1 MGGFLEA
8 EERYYNMNKRLEHY
22 RRLSAP
28 ASLGSSSFSAPERV
42 LEPVSGVLPKVK
54 TVPPNTTTVHTNA
67 DKAVEKLPKKAF
79 EKSAEKAA
87 EKAAVRQAENHS
99 DSLFGIKLTRD
110 NCLIIALIIML
121 AKEKADVKLIIA
133 LVYLL
138 L

>member
-1 MGGFLEA
+1 MHGFLEA

-22 RRLSAP
+22 RRMSAP
-28 ASLGSSSFSAPERV
+28 AHIGNGVLSEPERV
-42 LEPVSGVLPKVK
+42 LEPVSGAVPKMK
-54 TVPPNTTTVHTNA
+54 TVPPHI
-67 DKAVEKLPKKAF
+67 KKAAQTNTV
-79 EKSAEKAA
+79 EAVKKIPDKTVEKAA
-87 EKAAVRQAENHS
+87 ESKS
-99 DSLFGIKLTRD
+99 DSPPESVFGIKLTRD

>member
-28 ASLGSSSFSAPERV
+28 ASLGNSNSSFSAPERV
-42 LEPVSGVLPKVK
+42 LKPISGVLPKVK
-54 TVPPNTTTVHTNA
+54 TVHTIA
-67 DKAVEKLPKKAF
+67 EKAVEKSPKKAF

-87 EKAAVRQAENHS
+87 EKAAVRQAENHTE
-99 DSLFGIKLTRD
+99 SLFGIKLTRD